1 MELKIHSIVSL
12 ITNSSTVLYTDS
24 RKSVDAVKD
33 VIREIFKL
41 HNIHKKVEDVFAI
54 SLEID
59 DFDEAVYQYINDNY
73 EDFGIEYNDKLD
85 EPDKYIS
92 EKSNELTDKYIEDIK
107 SGKMEMFDWMNDIV
121 QNTTN
126 NWIVI
131 TAKDKEYEYLAVLL
145 RKLIYSVDVDE
156 KY

>member
-41 HNIHKKVEDVFAI
+41 HNIDKKVEDVFAI

-59 DFDEAVYQYINDNY
+59 DFDEAVYEYIDDNC
-73 EDFGIEYNDKLD
+73 EDFGIEYNDEYIYQKKLV
-85 EPDKYIS
+85 
-92 EKSNELTDKYIEDIK
+92 N
-107 SGKMEMFDWMNDIV
+107 
-121 QNTTN
+121 
-126 NWIVI
+126 
-131 TAKDKEYEYLAVLL
+131 
-145 RKLIYSVDVDE
+145 
-156 KY
+156 